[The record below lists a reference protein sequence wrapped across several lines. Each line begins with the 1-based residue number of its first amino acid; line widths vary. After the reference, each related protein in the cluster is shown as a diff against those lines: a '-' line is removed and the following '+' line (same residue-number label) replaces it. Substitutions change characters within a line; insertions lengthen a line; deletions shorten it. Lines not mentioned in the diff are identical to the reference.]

1 MNANVALLEPQAE
14 PAPCAEELT
23 RINESLRARERLL
36 IASAKASRQL
46 LEAPDVRAAIP
57 GVLGLLGEAAHV
69 DRVNLMQTRT
79 GPNGEPLLVVVS
91 EWTAEGVTPSLQD
104 SAPSCDERNFS
115 GVCAELRAGRSVC
128 FSKSEVSAGNAVSV
142 IEGIGTQTKAIVP
155 IFVAGE
161 FMGVVGFDNTRQH
174 RAIDSS
180 ELATLETAAGVIGAA
195 LYRER
200 LVDDV
205 RRERQHAAEERV
217 AELAKAN
224 AVIRGNLE
232 RLAGETDLHSF
243 MGHMLLEA
251 TRQFDAMSGAVIV
264 LKDSLQEWRIV
275 AHVRDGQLADPP
287 YATSVPVAGSP
298 FTARFADLR
307 EPLYLQLAAN
317 QDETWPGAL
326 EYQRNA
332 GAVGTVVYP
341 LVFGARSVGFLVMSF
356 QREAHD
362 VQRSELLVALAQQAT
377 LAVQLTRLAYSA
389 KEAAVLME
397 RTRIG
402 QEIHD
407 GLAQAFT
414 GILLQLGAVE
424 EFPSCRKRGS
434 VLTITHSRI
443 RELARDGLAEARR
456 SVMALRLDQ
465 TRRAGGGEQR
475 GAPRPPA
482 DGAHHD
488 DGRTHAL
495 DAGRGGRRRRNAT
508 EPGAAGPAGIW
519 TGEHAP
525 ARRCHRRTVADRQRG
540 GPRHARQCAYAEKSV
555 LVAAV
560 MKTHIRVVLADDHPV
575 VRDGLVAMV
584 NQQADME
591 VVGEAGDGEEAIAL
605 YEQHRPD
612 VMVLDLRMPKRD
624 GVSVVQRV
632 LEINPKACILIMTTY
647 DGDEDIF
654 QCLSQGAKGYLLKDA
669 PRQEILSAIRAVSE
683 DRPYTS
689 SAVAAKALQRMAK
702 PSLTQRELDVLQLVA
717 QGRSNKDI
725 ARRLSITEGTA
736 KTHVKAILTKLDAIS
751 RTEAVAVAHK
761 RGLIRL

>member
-465 TRRAGGGEQR
+465 TRRAGLELALRQLADRSTVPGGVSCSFE
-475 GAPRPPA
+475 GAGIATGLKPEHEHELLRIAQEAVSNAVRHARPQMVRITMTDEPTHWTLA
-482 DGAHHD
+482 VAD
-488 DGRTHAL
+488 DGVGMEQSPEQLARQGFGLVSMRQRAGAIGGQWQI
-495 DAGRGGRRRRNAT
+495 DSEAGRGTR
-508 EPGAAGPAGIW
+508 
-519 TGEHAP
+519 
-525 ARRCHRRTVADRQRG
+525 
-540 GPRHARQCAYAEKSV
+540 
-555 LVAAV
+555 
-560 MKTHIRVVLADDHPV
+560 
-575 VRDGLVAMV
+575 
-584 NQQADME
+584 
-591 VVGEAGDGEEAIAL
+591 
-605 YEQHRPD
+605 
-612 VMVLDLRMPKRD
+612 
-624 GVSVVQRV
+624 VSVR
-632 LEINPKACILIMTTY
+632 M
-647 DGDEDIF
+647 
-654 QCLSQGAKGYLLKDA
+654 LK
-669 PRQEILSAIRAVSE
+669 R
-683 DRPYTS
+683 TS
-689 SAVAAKALQRMAK
+689 
-702 PSLTQRELDVLQLVA
+702 
-717 QGRSNKDI
+717 
-725 ARRLSITEGTA
+725 
-736 KTHVKAILTKLDAIS
+736 
-751 RTEAVAVAHK
+751 
-761 RGLIRL
+761 